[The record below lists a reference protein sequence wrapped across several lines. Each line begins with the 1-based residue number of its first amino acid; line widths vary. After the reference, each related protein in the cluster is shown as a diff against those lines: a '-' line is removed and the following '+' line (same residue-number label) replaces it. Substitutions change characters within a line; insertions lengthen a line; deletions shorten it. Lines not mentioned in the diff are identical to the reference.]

1 MRVLLTFTPGEG
13 EARILA
19 EAAKGHELV
28 FGSAVDAEAEV
39 IFGHP
44 DPNSLMQSHNVR
56 WVHLSSAG
64 YAPYDRSDLRQRF
77 RQRGAALT
85 NSSSVYAEP
94 CAEHA
99 LMFLLSQSRA
109 FPLAILNQAGA
120 KEWPHH
126 SVRAQSRLLL
136 DEPVLIVGFGQIG
149 RRLAELLAP
158 LTKNI
163 IAVRRRVR
171 GDETIETHPMEAL
184 IEILPR
190 AQHVIDMLPEGPSTR
205 GLFDAAVFSRMRRG
219 ATFYNVG
226 RGSTVDQDALLAA
239 LRSGALG
246 AAYLDVCTPE
256 PLPPDHPLWSAP
268 NCWITPHSAGGHATE
283 SERLMRHF
291 VDNLHRFERGA
302 PLADRVY

>member
-1 MRVLLTFTPGEG
+1 MRILLTFTPGEG
-13 EARILA
+13 EARMLA
-19 EAAKGHELV
+19 EAGKGHELV
-28 FGSAVDAEAEV
+28 FGSAVDGDAEV
-39 IFGHP
+39 IFGQP
-44 DPNSLMQSHNVR
+44 DANSLIHSDSVR
-56 WVHLSSAG
+56 WVHLNSAG

-77 RQRGAALT
+77 RSRGAALT

-99 LMFLLSQSRA
+99 LMFLLSQARA
-109 FPLAILNQAGA
+109 FPLSILNQAGA

-126 SVRAQSRLLL
+126 TVRKKSCLLL

-163 IAVRRRVR
+163 CAVRRRVR
-171 GDETIETHPMEAL
+171 GDETVETHAMEAMV
-184 IEILPR
+184 EILPR
-190 AQHVIDMLPEGPSTR
+190 AKHVINTLPDSPGTHR
-205 GLFDAAVFSRMRRG
+205 LFDAVVFSRMRTG
-219 ATFYNVG
+219 ATFYNIG
-226 RGSTVDQDALLAA
+226 RGGTVDQDALLDA

-268 NCWITPHSAGGHATE
+268 NCWITPHSAGGHANE
-283 SERLMRHF
+283 PERLTRHF
-291 VDNLHRFERGA
+291 VDNLDRLERGA
-302 PLADRVY
+302 PLLDRVY